1 MATPPVIDND
11 QLPLATHCLEFTKAL
26 VMQGVSFNLSIT
38 AGSFA
43 FSFDSSNGNRNP
55 AAARSPAMARK
66 PRKSPSTLKRNA
78 RRRELFLKKKSETPS
93 SIPSSQKETT
103 HPQSQSHCHPSAD
116 SIDIDNIVVHQNMG
130 NGNWISHQPIHSPIH
145 QSDGTRDPCD
155 EVDDHS
161 QLNDTNITNDD
172 NHSEILCAMCNSKM
186 TPTHQCS
193 DTSKIQPESNV
204 DIDKI
209 LAKVHETMVMA
220 AGYDPTLSCT

>member
-1 MATPPVIDND
+1 MEI
-11 QLPLATHCLEFTKAL
+11 H
-26 VMQGVSFNLSIT
+26 
-38 AGSFA
+38 
-43 FSFDSSNGNRNP
+43 RNP

-161 QLNDTNITNDD
+161 QLNDTNITNGDD
-172 NHSEILCAMCNSKM
+172 HPEILCIMCNVKM

-193 DTSKIQPESNV
+193 DFGKTPVKRK
-204 DIDKI
+204 DIDAW
-209 LAKVHETMVMA
+209 LESWRLRMAK
-220 AGYDPTLSCT
+220 